1 MTTGVKVGNQ
11 KTGLVKRKNGGGDEG
26 KKSKKKGNNERQPR
40 VHRINMRSATYLKYE
55 TLI

>member
-11 KTGLVKRKNGGGDEG
+11 KTGLVKRKNGRGDEG

-40 VHRINMRSATYLKYE
+40 VHHINMRSATYLKYE